1 MRVPWEGLREEE
13 TCEIIYL
20 SSVYIY
26 LSRLPRWPRKCRIH
40 ETQARSLVGE
50 DPLEEETA
58 TYSSILA

>member
-13 TCEIIYL
+13 TYEI
-20 SSVYIY
+20 IY
-26 LSRLPRWPRKCRIH
+26 LSRLPRWPHKCRRH